1 MKITSGEQEL
11 RRTAGGVV
19 SPGKQNYNI
28 SVLRHTSA
36 GPQYKTQ
43 LCKNYQDTGLC
54 DFGSHCQFAHGRLEL
69 RNINQNHYQSGGR
82 SVTSGMSPVSS
93 VSPGGPLR
101 VQNLCQ
107 SWLQNGVC
115 VSGGMCGAAHSL
127 NELSQSARAQPSLQ
141 SSLGQFS
148 SNYQVH
154 GLSITLFLSNTCH
167 LC

>member
-1 MKITSGEQEL
+1 M
-11 RRTAGGVV
+11 

-28 SVLRHTSA
+28 SVLRNGSA
-36 GPQYKTQ
+36 GLQYKTQ

-69 RNINQNHYQSGGR
+69 RNINQNHYQSG
-82 SVTSGMSPVSS
+82 SSS
-93 VSPGGPLR
+93 VSSITGVRDSLSSVASVSPGPLR

-127 NELSQSARAQPSLQ
+127 NELSESARTQPSIQ
-141 SSLGQFS
+141 SSSLSQFS
-148 SNYQVH
+148 SNFQVPLLLIQEH
-154 GLSITLFLSNTCH
+154 KLLPSKTDTG
-167 LC
+167 